1 MKLKISSLVGIFI
14 CVLLL
19 VILVQQPAMAY
30 VGPGTGIAALGA
42 LLAII
47 VGVIAALFGFL
58 WYPLKRLLK
67 KRKQATNIQ
76 PANIDL
82 KEREEEKV

>member
-1 MKLKISSLVGIFI
+1 MKLKIPSLMNLFSFT
-14 CVLLL
+14 LLL
-19 VILVQQPAMAY
+19 VIVVQRPAMAY

-58 WYPLKRLLK
+58 WFPMKRLLK
-67 KRKQATNIQ
+67 QRQEA
-76 PANIDL
+76 ANRTQDAVQ
-82 KEREEEKV
+82 REGEV

>member
-1 MKLKISSLVGIFI
+1 MKKSSLISIFI

-19 VILVQQPAMAY
+19 VIFIQQPAMAY

-47 VGVIAALFGFL
+47 AGVIAAIFGFL
-58 WYPLKRLLK
+58 WYPVKRLLR
-67 KRKQATNIQ
+67 KRKQSQSKQTQ
-76 PANIDL
+76 
-82 KEREEEKV
+82 KEEET

>member
-1 MKLKISSLVGIFI
+1 MKLKTPFLISIAI

-19 VILVQQPAMAY
+19 VIFVQQPAMAY

-47 VGVIAALFGFL
+47 VGVVAALFGFL
-58 WYPLKRLLK
+58 WYPMKRLLK
-67 KRKQATNIQ
+67 NRQQA
-76 PANIDL
+76 ASKDA
-82 KEREEEKV
+82 KEKEGEKV

>member
-1 MKLKISSLVGIFI
+1 MIKTSSLISIAI

-19 VILVQQPAMAY
+19 VIFVQQPALAY

-47 VGVIAALFGFL
+47 VGVVAALFGFL
-58 WYPLKRLLK
+58 WFPVKRLLK
-67 KRKQATNIQ
+67 QRRAARQAELERK
-76 PANIDL
+76 
-82 KEREEEKV
+82 EEKV

>member
-1 MKLKISSLVGIFI
+1 MKLKTSSLISTALS
-14 CVLLL
+14 VLLL
-19 VILVQQPAMAY
+19 VIFVQQPAMAY

-58 WYPLKRLLK
+58 WYPMKRFMK
-67 KRKQATNIQ
+67 KRQAAKN
-76 PANIDL
+76 A
-82 KEREEEKV
+82 REQEEKA

>member
-1 MKLKISSLVGIFI
+1 MKLKSSFANVALG
-14 CVLLL
+14 VLLL
-19 VILVQQPAMAY
+19 VIFVQQPAMAY

-58 WYPLKRLLK
+58 WYPMKRLLK
-67 KRKQATNIQ
+67 KRKQEA
-76 PANIDL
+76 AM
-82 KEREEEKV
+82 KEAQEKQGEKV

>member
-1 MKLKISSLVGIFI
+1 MKFKTSSLISIAI

-19 VILVQQPAMAY
+19 VVFVQQPAMAY

-58 WYPLKRLLK
+58 WYPMKRLIK
-67 KRKQATNIQ
+67 KRKQAASNASQDI
-76 PANIDL
+76 P
-82 KEREEEKV
+82 EREGEQV

>member
-1 MKLKISSLVGIFI
+1 MKLKTPSLISMAI

-19 VILVQQPAMAY
+19 VIFVQQPAMAY

-58 WYPLKRLLK
+58 WYPMKRMMK
-67 KRKQATNIQ
+67 KRKQAASNASQ
-76 PANIDL
+76 DVA
-82 KEREEEKV
+82 ERERDRV

>member
-1 MKLKISSLVGIFI
+1 MKLKPSSLFGISI

-42 LLAII
+42 LIAII

-58 WYPLKRLLK
+58 WYPMKRIMK
-67 KRKQATNIQ
+67 KRKAARTKV
-76 PANIDL
+76 
-82 KEREEEKV
+82 KEEGDQV

>member
-1 MKLKISSLVGIFI
+1 MKLKPSSLFGIFI
-14 CVLLL
+14 SVLL

-42 LLAII
+42 LIAII

-58 WYPLKRLLK
+58 CYPMKRILK
-67 KRKQATNIQ
+67 KRKAARTEV
-76 PANIDL
+76 
-82 KEREEEKV
+82 KEEERV

>member
-1 MKLKISSLVGIFI
+1 MKLNTSSFLSIAIS
-14 CVLLL
+14 VLLL
-19 VILVQQPAMAY
+19 VIFIQQPAMAY

-58 WYPLKRLLK
+58 WYPMKRLLK
-67 KRKQATNIQ
+67 KRQQAASKANQNIQ
-76 PANIDL
+76 T
-82 KEREEEKV
+82 REEEKV

>member
-1 MKLKISSLVGIFI
+1 MKLKPSSLFGIFI
-14 CVLLL
+14 SVLL

-42 LLAII
+42 LIAII

-58 WYPLKRLLK
+58 WYPMKRILK
-67 KRKQATNIQ
+67 KRKAARTEV
-76 PANIDL
+76 
-82 KEREEEKV
+82 KEEERV

>member
-1 MKLKISSLVGIFI
+1 MKLKTPLLISIFSFT
-14 CVLLL
+14 LLL
-19 VILVQQPAMAY
+19 VLLVQQPAMAY

-58 WYPLKRLLK
+58 WYPMKRFLK
-67 KRKQATNIQ
+67 KRQQ
-76 PANIDL
+76 SANEA
-82 KEREEEKV
+82 KEVSEKEGEKL

>member
-1 MKLKISSLVGIFI
+1 MKTSSLITISI

-19 VILVQQPAMAY
+19 VVFLQQPALAY

-47 VGVIAALFGFL
+47 AGVIAAIFGFL
-58 WYPLKRLLK
+58 WYPIKRLLR
-67 KRKQATNIQ
+67 KRKQTETRNIQ
-76 PANIDL
+76 
-82 KEREEEKV
+82 EGEEA

>member
-1 MKLKISSLVGIFI
+1 MKLKTPSLISIFS
-14 CVLLL
+14 CTLLL
-19 VILVQQPAMAY
+19 VIFVQLPAMAY

-58 WYPLKRLLK
+58 WYPMKRMLK
-67 KRKQATNIQ
+67 KRRQAASKVDKDV
-76 PANIDL
+76 P
-82 KEREEEKV
+82 EREGEKV

>member
-1 MKLKISSLVGIFI
+1 MKLKPSSLFGIFI
-14 CVLLL
+14 SVLL

-42 LLAII
+42 LIAII

-58 WYPLKRLLK
+58 WYPMKRILK
-67 KRKQATNIQ
+67 KRKAARTE
-76 PANIDL
+76 A
-82 KEREEEKV
+82 KEEGDRV

>member
-1 MKLKISSLVGIFI
+1 MKLKISSLISIAI

-19 VILVQQPAMAY
+19 VIFVQQPALAY

-47 VGVIAALFGFL
+47 VGVVAALFGFL
-58 WYPLKRLLK
+58 WYPAKRLLK
-67 KRKQATNIQ
+67 QRRAASQA
-76 PANIDL
+76 
-82 KEREEEKV
+82 ESEEEKV